1 MAFATKIGKNLSNKY
16 SQNLLDSAEKS
27 GTTKVVTD
35 AVKTASKR
43 IIQKIAEVTGDL
55 IGNKITDQIKTV
67 SKTSQNN
74 LEAIKSEE
82 DISKER

>member
-1 MAFATKIGKNLSNKY
+1 MSFATKTGKKLSNKY
-16 SQNLLDSAEKS
+16 SQNLLDSAERS
-27 GTTKVVTD
+27 GTTKIVTD

-43 IIQKIAEVTGDL
+43 IIQKIAEGTGDL
-55 IGNKITDQIKTV
+55 IGNKITGKIKTV

>member
-1 MAFATKIGKNLSNKY
+1 MSFATKIGKNLSNKY

-27 GTTKVVTD
+27 GTTKVATD

-43 IIQKIAEVTGDL
+43 IIQKIAEGTGDL
-55 IGNKITDQIKTV
+55 IGNKITDKIKTV
-67 SKTSQNN
+67 SKTSQNS

-82 DISKER
+82 YISKER

>member
-1 MAFATKIGKNLSNKY
+1 MSFATKIGKNLSNKY

-27 GTTKVVTD
+27 GKTKVATD

-43 IIQKIAEVTGDL
+43 IIQKIAEGTGDL
-55 IGNKITDQIKTV
+55 VGNKITDKIKTV
-67 SKTSQNN
+67 SKISQNN
-74 LEAIKSEE
+74 LEAIKCEE

>member
-27 GTTKVVTD
+27 GKTKVATD

-43 IIQKIAEVTGDL
+43 IIQKIAEGTGDL
-55 IGNKITDQIKTV
+55 VGNKITDKIKTV
-67 SKTSQNN
+67 SKISQNN
-74 LEAIKSEE
+74 LEAIKCEE